1 MCFISMSHELGIPL
15 RKFINLIAM
24 SVLIGVDIFVLWYI
38 HLFVIRFAINYVKLI
53 R

>member
-1 MCFISMSHELGIPL
+1 MSHELGIPL